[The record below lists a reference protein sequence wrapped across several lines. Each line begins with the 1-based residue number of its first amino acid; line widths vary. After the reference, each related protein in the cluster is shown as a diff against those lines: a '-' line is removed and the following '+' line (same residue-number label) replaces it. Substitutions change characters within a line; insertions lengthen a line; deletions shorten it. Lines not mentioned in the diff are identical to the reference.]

1 MSCPLVKGCVNVIT
15 DPKQFPIK
23 VWEGLDDNEIQ
34 DETKIWLA
42 LGCHPENSDNYD
54 ETAERHLAQSLDHP
68 RVVAL
73 GEIGL
78 DDVWDRRGVTFES
91 QAGMS
96 SCFDF

>member
-1 MSCPLVKGCVNVIT
+1 MSCPLVEGCVNVIT

-42 LGCHPENSDNYD
+42 IGCHPESSDKYD
-54 ETAERHLAQSLDHP
+54 KTAERHLAQSLDHP

-91 QAGMS
+91 QAGM
-96 SCFDF
+96 